1 MNDLIGTKEAS
12 RILGMAASSTLSRW
26 VQIGKITPV
35 GKLEG
40 RTGGYVFTREQIE
53 AYRDN
58 PDLDDRGQAAS

>member
-35 GKLEG
+35 GKLAG
-40 RTGGYVFTREQIE
+40 RTGGYVFTRAQIE

-58 PDLDDRGQAAS
+58 PELDDRLQRVS

>member
-35 GKLEG
+35 GKLGG
-40 RTGGYVFTREQIE
+40 RTGSYVFTRSQIE

-58 PDLDDRGQAAS
+58 PALDDRLQRVS

>member
-1 MNDLIGTKEAS
+1 MNDLIGTKEAA

-35 GKLEG
+35 GKLPG
-40 RTGGYVFTREQIE
+40 RTGSYVFTRDQIE

-58 PDLDDRGQAAS
+58 PELDDRLQRVS